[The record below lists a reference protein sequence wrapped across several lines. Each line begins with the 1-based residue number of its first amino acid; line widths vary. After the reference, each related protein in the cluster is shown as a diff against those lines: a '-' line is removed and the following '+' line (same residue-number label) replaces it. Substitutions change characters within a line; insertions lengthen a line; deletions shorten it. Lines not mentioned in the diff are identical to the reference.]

1 MTDIKL
7 RHLDMISL
15 KQQLE
20 NISTSEYSTAAELA
34 RRHKMLDDL
43 LCTIHRDG
51 GHKIAEVGYLK
62 ATEEAIAIVSKAVQN
77 GDIK

>member
-1 MTDIKL
+1 MTDL
-7 RHLDMISL
+7 RLKHLDTINL
-15 KQQLE
+15 KNQLE

-51 GHKIAEVGYLK
+51 GHRISEVGYK
-62 ATEEAIAIVSKAVQN
+62 QATSEAVEIASKLAQN
-77 GDIK
+77 Q